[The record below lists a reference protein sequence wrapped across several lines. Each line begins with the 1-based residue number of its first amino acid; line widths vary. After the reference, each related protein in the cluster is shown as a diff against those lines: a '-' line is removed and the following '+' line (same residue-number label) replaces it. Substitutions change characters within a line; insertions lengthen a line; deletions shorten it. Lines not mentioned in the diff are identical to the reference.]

1 MTHFQLRGRCLVLGA
16 SGVLGINLCNILV
29 ACGAAVT
36 AYGRTAPLQNSL
48 HQDVKWISGQF
59 DDLGSLKAAVK
70 GQEFVF
76 HLISGTIP
84 EDSNRD
90 PAADLVENVLS
101 TVRLLEICCK
111 QGVRK
116 VIFPSSGGTVYG
128 VPSGIPI
135 SESSPTEP
143 IAGYGISKLAIE
155 KYLAL
160 FYRLHGLDYHI
171 CRISN
176 IYGPFQQGNRRQ
188 GLVAATIRR
197 ALLKEP
203 VEIWGDGEVIRDFV
217 YVDDVVAAMLHGCIY
232 GGSHKVM
239 NVGSGTGLT
248 VDQVI
253 RDIELILDDGTI
265 EKLYRPGRTAD
276 VPANILDTS
285 LILSE
290 TRWRPIVSWHE
301 GLCRSIDWMRESI
314 VASDPETIREY
325 ADQALKFPI
334 MSSGKPATAQEF
346 EA

>member
-1 MTHFQLRGRCLVLGA
+1 MVCLAASRFRNHRQPSRLQDMASANLRLKNISRSFIDCTA
-16 SGVLGINLCNILV
+16 SIITS
-29 ACGAAVT
+29 A
-36 AYGRTAPLQNSL
+36 
-48 HQDVKWISGQF
+48 
-59 DDLGSLKAAVK
+59 
-70 GQEFVF
+70 E
-76 HLISGTIP
+76 
-84 EDSNRD
+84 
-90 PAADLVENVLS
+90 
-101 TVRLLEICCK
+101 
-111 QGVRK
+111 
-116 VIFPSSGGTVYG
+116 
-128 VPSGIPI
+128 
-135 SESSPTEP
+135 
-143 IAGYGISKLAIE
+143 
-155 KYLAL
+155 
-160 FYRLHGLDYHI
+160 
-171 CRISN
+171 ISN